1 MADRSFCAA
10 TSERLGEDLAGTAST
25 VRAFLLLEH
34 GGPWGRSVL
43 RHAAFPDDVRERLQ
57 RACAAA
63 GVRLLLMR
71 RPGAPPGIP
80 DRPRLLLAACD
91 PTGGHA
97 AQTRLDDVRAAAGL
111 PLADLLAAVR
121 SGALPEGW
129 ERVTRFLGT
138 CTHGR
143 HDACCAERGRPVARA
158 LHELVGDDAWEI
170 SHLGGDRFAG
180 NVLALPDGIYYG
192 RVPADGAP
200 DLVTAHGDGR
210 LALGWMRGRSSLPFA
225 AQAAEVALRRHL
237 SRDRADDLRLTSL
250 RRKGIRTV
258 TTWDVAGAGRWRVAV
273 DTTRPGPARPLTCS
287 GESSNPP
294 LHTVV
299 ELTPDDAPGRGVEGW
314 DAVYGGAEADIEP
327 SSTVL
332 QALAGL
338 SPGRALDVAAG
349 TGRHAIWLARRGW
362 QVTAVDFSPVG
373 VALGRAASDA
383 ADLAVDWHVGDARVW
398 SPPAGGA
405 GYDLVLLAYAAL
417 PDVVRRA
424 ATWLAPGGRLVVV
437 GHSVRNLTEGSPHGP
452 RDPRLLHT
460 LDSLRHSASGL
471 EVERLE
477 EVMRMTRHGPVV
489 EALLVARRVP
499 GAGADVT

>member
-34 GGPWGRSVL
+34 GGPWGQTVL
-43 RHAAFPDDVRERLQ
+43 RHAAFPDGVRERLQ
-57 RACAAA
+57 QACAAA
-63 GVRLLLMR
+63 GVRLLLTR
-71 RPGAPPGIP
+71 RPGARPGIP

-91 PTGGHA
+91 AAGGHA
-97 AQTRLDDVRAAAGL
+97 VQTRLDDVRAAPGL

-121 SGALPEGW
+121 SGAVPQGW

-158 LHELVGDDAWEI
+158 LHELVGDDAWEV
-170 SHLGGDRFAG
+170 SHIGGDRFAG

-192 RVPADGAP
+192 RVPAFGAP

-237 SRDRADDLRLTSL
+237 GLDRGPDLRLEAL
-250 RRKGIRTV
+250 RRSGVRTT
-258 TTWDVAGAGRWRVAV
+258 TTWQTAGRGRWRVAV
-273 DTTRPGPARPLTCS
+273 DTTNPGPARPLTCT
-287 GESSNPP
+287 GDDSSPP

-299 ELTPDDAPGRGVEGW
+299 ELVPDDAPGRGVEGW
-314 DAVYGGAEADIEP
+314 DAAYTEAVADAEP
-327 SSTVL
+327 SPTVTGVL
-332 QALAGL
+332 DGL
-338 SPGRALDVAAG
+338 PPGRALDVAAG
-349 TGRHAIWLARRGW
+349 TGRHAVWLARRGW

-373 VALGRAASDA
+373 VAVGHAASDA

-398 SPPAGGA
+398 TPPAGEGA
-405 GYDLVLLAYAAL
+405 YDLVLLAYAAL
-417 PDVVRRA
+417 PEVVRRA
-424 ATWLAPGGRLVVV
+424 ATWLSPGGRLVVV
-437 GHSVRNLTEGSPHGP
+437 GHSVRNLTEESPHGP

-471 EVERLE
+471 HVEHLE
-477 EVMRMTRHGPVV
+477 EVTRSTRHGPVV
-489 EALLVARRVP
+489 EAVLVARRP
-499 GAGADVT
+499 AE